1 MGAMC
6 GYWIVQRMVDGVL
19 DLYGGPH
26 VCRWVLCLD
35 GGVLHLCRG
44 SYSGVE
50 GRRICMRVSG
60 LYREVNTG
68 TWGPTSVC
76 GGGSHLHGGS
86 HLCGGPLYP

>member
-35 GGVLHLCRG
+35 GGSCSGMEG
-44 SYSGVE
+44 SCFCAG
-50 GRRICMRVSG
+50 
-60 LYREVNTG
+60 
-68 TWGPTSVC
+68 GPTVVWRGVASV
-76 GGGSHLHGGS
+76 
-86 HLCGGPLYP
+86 